1 MSWSKSTATKR
12 LIIMSKAVPTSN
24 VLLRTLRYLKPY
36 WGLLVISALCSMVVG
51 AMDGAFAYLVQ
62 PVLQKIFDGKDT
74 SIFLLVPVG
83 IIALFVLRG
92 ICRFTYDTTIKLA
105 GQKAI
110 QDLRNDLYSSTIR
123 KDMTF
128 FNKQATGELMSRM
141 TNDIGMMQEGMANVV
156 CGLFRDLIS
165 FTSLLVVIFYRN
177 WQLAILC
184 FVVLPVTIYPAQLI
198 GKKIK
203 NAARRS
209 LDVMGGI
216 GSILQETF
224 SGIKVI
230 KAFGLEDTVIA
241 RFRAENLA
249 FLGQYKKF
257 IKYESLAMP
266 VSEMIISLGIAAV
279 VWLGGSQVMSGR
291 MSASELFSFIAA
303 MIMLF
308 NPVKKLQGSYN
319 TLQRSAGAAERVFQQ
334 MDAPLAVIEREQA
347 VEIKRVSGRVAVC
360 DVSFGYGDELILEG
374 IDLAVEPGKMVALV
388 GPSGGGKSTLAA
400 LLMRLYDAEQG
411 QILLDGHN
419 IRDFSL
425 ESLNRQFALV
435 DQETTLFNDSIAG
448 NIRYGKPD
456 ASDEEVEAA
465 AKAAYAHDFILE
477 LPQGYVTNIGDRG
490 VRLSGGQRQ
499 RICIA
504 RALLKNAP
512 ILILDEA
519 TSALDTESEKMVQQ
533 ALDNLMLNRTTFVIA
548 HRLSTVM
555 HADTIVVLE
564 KGRIVEIGT
573 HADLIEGSGLYR
585 RLHNLQIN
593 SQIDVTSTVPVF

>member
-1 MSWSKSTATKR
+1 
-12 LIIMSKAVPTSN
+12 
-24 VLLRTLRYLKPY
+24 
-36 WGLLVISALCSMVVG
+36 MVVG

-74 SIFLLVPVG
+74 SIFLLVPIG

-110 QDLRNDLYSSTIR
+110 QDIRNDLYSATIR
-123 KDMTF
+123 KDMSF
-128 FNKQATGELMSRM
+128 YNKQATGELMSRM
-141 TNDIGMMQEGMANVV
+141 TNDIGMMQEGMANAV

-334 MDAPLAVIEREQA
+334 MDAPLTVTERGTA
-347 VEIKRVSGRVAVC
+347 ATVDRVSGKVAIC
-360 DVSFGYGDELILEG
+360 NVSFSYGEERILEG
-374 IDLAVEPGKMVALV
+374 INLTVEPGKMVALV

-400 LLMRLYDAEQG
+400 LLMRLYDVEEG
-411 QILLDGHN
+411 QILLDGRD
-419 IRDFSL
+419 IREFSL
-425 ESLNRQFALV
+425 EALNRQFALV
-435 DQETTLFNDSIAG
+435 DQETTLFNDTIAG

-456 ASDEEVEAA
+456 ASDAEVEAA

-477 LPQGYVTNIGDRG
+477 LPQGYTTNIGDRG

-564 KGRIVEIGT
+564 KGRVVEVGT
-573 HADLIEGSGLYR
+573 HNDLVDGSGLYR
-585 RLHNLQIN
+585 RLHNLQF
-593 SQIDVTSTVPVF
+593 SDQSV

>member
-1 MSWSKSTATKR
+1 MSN
-12 LIIMSKAVPTSN
+12 AVPASS

-74 SIFLLVPVG
+74 SIFLLVPIG

-110 QDLRNDLYSSTIR
+110 QDIRNDLYSATIR
-123 KDMTF
+123 KDMSF
-128 FNKQATGELMSRM
+128 YNKQATGELMSRM
-141 TNDIGMMQEGMANVV
+141 TNDIGMMQEGMANAV

-334 MDAPLAVIEREQA
+334 MDAPLTVTERGTA
-347 VEIKRVSGRVAVC
+347 ATVDRVSGKVAIC
-360 DVSFGYGDELILEG
+360 NVSFSYGEERILEG
-374 IDLAVEPGKMVALV
+374 INLTVEPGKMVALV

-400 LLMRLYDAEQG
+400 LLMRLYDVEEG
-411 QILLDGHN
+411 QILLDGRD
-419 IRDFSL
+419 IREFSL
-425 ESLNRQFALV
+425 EALNRQFALV
-435 DQETTLFNDSIAG
+435 DQETTLFNDTIAG

-456 ASDEEVEAA
+456 ASDAEVEAA

-477 LPQGYVTNIGDRG
+477 LPQGYTTNIGDRG

-564 KGRIVEIGT
+564 KGRVVEVGT
-573 HADLIEGSGLYR
+573 HNDLVDGSGLYR
-585 RLHNLQIN
+585 RLHNLQF
-593 SQIDVTSTVPVF
+593 SDQSV

>member
-1 MSWSKSTATKR
+1 MNPV
-12 LIIMSKAVPTSN
+12 LI
-24 VLLRTLRYLKPY
+24 RTLAYLKPY
-36 WGLLVISALCSMVVG
+36 WMLLVISALCSMVVG
-51 AMDGAFAYLVQ
+51 AMDGAFAYLVE
-62 PVLQKIFDGKDT
+62 PVLKRIFAGKDT
-74 SIFLLVPVG
+74 GIFLLVPVG
-83 IIALFVLRG
+83 IIVLFVLRG

-110 QDLRNDLYSSTIR
+110 QDIRNDLYSNTIR
-123 KDMTF
+123 KDMAF
-128 FNKQATGELMSRM
+128 YNQQATGELMSRM

-165 FTSLLVVIFYRN
+165 FISLLVVIFYRN

-184 FVVLPVTIYPAQLI
+184 FIVLPVTVYPAQLI

-203 NAARRS
+203 NAARSS
-209 LDVMGGI
+209 LNVMGGI
-216 GSILQETF
+216 GAILQETF

-230 KAFGLEDTVIA
+230 KAFGLEGAVIE
-241 RFRAENLA
+241 RFRSENLV

-308 NPVKKLQGSYN
+308 NPVKKLQGSWN
-319 TLQRSAGAAERVFQQ
+319 VVQRSSGGAERVFQL
-334 MDAPLAVIEREQA
+334 MDAQRLIVDRDAS
-347 VEIKRVSGRVAVC
+347 VELGRVSGRVELR
-360 DVSFGYGDELILEG
+360 DVSFSYGDEPVLKNISLSV
-374 IDLAVEPGKMVALV
+374 APGRMVALV

-400 LLMRLYDAEQG
+400 LLMRFYDVSSGA
-411 QILLDGHN
+411 ILLDGHDLRA
-419 IRDFSL
+419 ISL

-435 DQETTLFNDSIAG
+435 DQETTLFNDTIAN
-448 NIRYGKPD
+448 NIRYGWTG
-456 ASDEEVEAA
+456 ASDAEVEAA
-465 AKAAYAHDFILE
+465 ARAAFAHDFILD
-477 LPQGYVTNIGDRG
+477 LPEGYATNIGDRG

-504 RALLKNAP
+504 RAILKNAP

-548 HRLSTVM
+548 HRLSTVL

-564 KGRIVEIGT
+564 KGRVVECGS
-573 HADLIEGSGLYR
+573 HADLVEGSGLYS
-585 RLHNLQIN
+585 RLHALQF
-593 SQIDVTSTVPVF
+593 SDQSSKGDAVSA